1 MKPFIQKTVRG
12 EDLSVEETRE
22 AFELI
27 MTGAASDAQI
37 GALLTAMAVKGAAVS
52 EITGAATVMRQK
64 ATRVKVTDPAATLD
78 VVGTGGD
85 SSGTFNISTC
95 SAIVA
100 AAAGAAVA
108 KHGNRSVTSK
118 SGSAEVLAE
127 LGVNIEADVS
137 TVERCIAEAG
147 IGFMFAPLM
156 HGAMKYA
163 IGPRR
168 EMGIR
173 TIFNI
178 LGPLTNPAG
187 AGRLLLGVFDP
198 ALTEVMANVLGEL
211 GTVRAWVVHGE
222 PGVDEISLAGPTRV
236 SELNGGNVTTF
247 DVKPEDVGI
256 ERKPMDTIQVDSPSA
271 SAAVIRNVLKGAAGP
286 PREAVLLNAGAALVV
301 AGLADD
307 WAGGVK
313 KAAKAIDTGK
323 AKATLETL
331 VKVSNAIR

>member
-12 EDLSVEETRE
+12 EDLSVDETRE

-37 GALLTAMAVKGAAVS
+37 GALLTAMAIKGAAVS

-64 ATRVKVTDPAATLD
+64 ATRVKVADPTATLD

-100 AAAGAAVA
+100 SAAGAAVA

-127 LGVNIEADVS
+127 LGVNIEANVA

-198 ALTEVMANVLGEL
+198 ALTEVIANVLAEL
-211 GTVRAWVVHGE
+211 GTVCAWVVYGE
-222 PGVDEISLAGPTRV
+222 PGVDEISLAGSTRV
-236 SELNGGNVTTF
+236 SELKDGNVTTF

-271 SAAVIRNVLKGAAGP
+271 SAAVIRNVLKGATGP
-286 PREAVLLNAGAALVV
+286 PRDAVLLNAGAALVV

-323 AKATLETL
+323 AKATLEAL
-331 VKVSNAIR
+331 VKVSNATR